1 MKPNENTERLHDMTQ
16 LIKRMSAFL
25 LCLMLLMGAFTETAL
40 AAPDWPSGVSVQ
52 AESGIVIDADTGTVL
67 WGQNI
72 HNQYFPASITK
83 IMTALIVI
91 EKCSLDETVTFSHNA
106 VFNVEAGSSNAGINE
121 GDKLSVKDC
130 LYALLL
136 KSANESANALAEH
149 VAGSTEAFADM
160 MNAKA
165 KELGC
170 TDTHFANPSGLNNP
184 EHYTSTY
191 DMALIAR
198 AAFLNPTFE
207 EIDSTTYYKLPPNSI
222 NPEGLT
228 IYPGH
233 KMLKKSTP
241 YYYPGIVGG
250 KTGYTTL
257 AGNTLVTCAKKNGL
271 KLIAV
276 ILKGSTPQYWTDT
289 KNLLDFGFQN
299 FVSVRAADHE
309 TKYSPASSDLTF
321 GGLTLDKP
329 AALILDPDGRII
341 LPKTAEFSDAEATLS
356 YDISDS
362 DPDNAVA
369 KICYRYNERQI
380 GCTYLETNQALF
392 ESAASS
398 HQVPAALKEGE
409 SAAGAGQ
416 TADGSSQSAAG
427 SENSGAQTEAAAPDT
442 ASSGENGGA
451 AAPSSDGTGA
461 PEGVNPQGETELP
474 KETEDY
480 REKALRPFEIP
491 VIAWIILG
499 SVAGVVLL
507 GALIAFLILR
517 KNREA
522 QEYHFRHEQRLK
534 RLQDSGVSADE
545 FNNLMEQ
552 RRSAYTSKRKKGR
565 GNRHLK
571 FK

>member
-1 MKPNENTERLHDMTQ
+1 MTQ
-16 LIKRMSAFL
+16 LIKRMAAFL
-25 LCLMLLMGAFTETAL
+25 LCLMFLTGAFAKTTL
-40 AAPDWPSGVSVQ
+40 AAPDWPSNVSIQ

-91 EKCSLDETVTFSHNA
+91 ERCSLDETVTFSHNA

-121 GDKLSVKDC
+121 GDQLSVKDC

-136 KSANESANALAEH
+136 KSANEAANALAEH
-149 VAGSTEAFADM
+149 VAGTTEAFADL

-165 KELGC
+165 RELGC

-257 AGNTLVTCAKKNGL
+257 AGNTLVTCAQKDGM

-289 KNLLDFGFQN
+289 KNLLDFGFEN
-299 FVSVRAADHE
+299 FVSVKAADHE
-309 TKYSPASSDLTF
+309 KTYSPVSSDLSF
-321 GGLTLDKP
+321 GGLTIDKP
-329 AALILDPDGRII
+329 AALVLDPEGSVI
-341 LPKTAEFSDAEATLS
+341 LPKTAAFSDAEATLS
-356 YDISDS
+356 YDIGDG
-362 DPDNAVA
+362 DPKNAIA
-369 KICYRYNERQI
+369 KICYRYRERMI
-380 GCTYLETNQALF
+380 GGTYLMINEELFQSRQSSSGALTAQTAALD
-392 ESAASS
+392 ESGAAEAAHNGQSPTAASNEDPGSAAPEET
-398 HQVPAALKEGE
+398 VPEETAPAPAA
-409 SAAGAGQ
+409 
-416 TADGSSQSAAG
+416 SQ
-427 SENSGAQTEAAAPDT
+427 P
-442 ASSGENGGA
+442 
-451 AAPSSDGTGA
+451 
-461 PEGVNPQGETELP
+461 
-474 KETEDY
+474 ETEDY

-491 VIAWIILG
+491 MIAWIVLG
-499 SVAGVVLL
+499 SVVGGVVL
-507 GALIAFLILR
+507 AAAIAFFLYHR
-517 KNREA
+517 SQEA
-522 QEYHFRHEQRLK
+522 NAYRLRHEQRMK

-545 FNNLMEQ
+545 FNALIEQ
-552 RRSAYTSKRKKGR
+552 RRSSYTTGKKKGR

>member
-25 LCLMLLMGAFTETAL
+25 LCLMLLMGAFPATAL

-91 EKCSLDETVTFSHNA
+91 ETCSLDETVTFSHNA

-136 KSANESANALAEH
+136 KSANEAANALAEH

-170 TDTHFANPSGLNNP
+170 TDTHFANPSGLNDP

-207 EIDSTTYYKLPPNSI
+207 EIDSTAYYKLPPNSI

-257 AGNTLVTCAKKNGL
+257 AGNTLVTCARKNGL

-289 KNLLDFGFQN
+289 KNLLDFGFEN

-309 TKYSPASSDLTF
+309 TKFSPVSSDLTF
-321 GGLTLDKP
+321 GGLALDKP

-341 LPKTAEFSDAEATLS
+341 LPKTAEFSDAEAALS

-362 DPDNAVA
+362 DPDHAVA

-380 GCTYLETNQALF
+380 GCTYLETNPALL

-398 HQVPAALKEGE
+398 KPLAADAGTEE
-409 SAAGAGQ
+409 SAAETDPAGIDAE
-416 TADGSSQSAAG
+416 TAGTETSAAETAG
-427 SENSGAQTEAAAPDT
+427 SQD
-442 ASSGENGGA
+442 
-451 AAPSSDGTGA
+451 
-461 PEGVNPQGETELP
+461 ETELP

-491 VIAWIILG
+491 SIAWIILG
-499 SVAGVVLL
+499 SVAGIILL
-507 GALIAFLILR
+507 GALITFLVLR
-517 KNREA
+517 KNREE

-545 FNNLMEQ
+545 FNSLMEQ

>member
-1 MKPNENTERLHDMTQ
+1 
-16 LIKRMSAFL
+16 
-25 LCLMLLMGAFTETAL
+25 
-40 AAPDWPSGVSVQ
+40 
-52 AESGIVIDADTGTVL
+52 
-67 WGQNI
+67 
-72 HNQYFPASITK
+72 
-83 IMTALIVI
+83 
-91 EKCSLDETVTFSHNA
+91 
-106 VFNVEAGSSNAGINE
+106 
-121 GDKLSVKDC
+121 
-130 LYALLL
+130 
-136 KSANESANALAEH
+136 
-149 VAGSTEAFADM
+149 
-160 MNAKA
+160 
-165 KELGC
+165 
-170 TDTHFANPSGLNNP
+170 
-184 EHYTSTY
+184 
-191 DMALIAR
+191 
-198 AAFLNPTFE
+198 
-207 EIDSTTYYKLPPNSI
+207 
-222 NPEGLT
+222 
-228 IYPGH
+228 
-233 KMLKKSTP
+233 MLKKSTP

-309 TKYSPASSDLTF
+309 TKYSPVSSDLTF

-416 TADGSSQSAAG
+416 TADGSGQTTDGSSQSAAG
-427 SENSGAQTEAAAPDT
+427 SENSGVQTEAAAPDT

-461 PEGVNPQGETELP
+461 PGGVNPQGETELP

>member
-25 LCLMLLMGAFTETAL
+25 LCLMLLMGAFSSTAL

-91 EKCSLDETVTFSHNA
+91 ETCSLDETVTFSHNA

-136 KSANESANALAEH
+136 KSANEAANALAEH

-160 MNAKA
+160 MNVKA

-170 TDTHFANPSGLNNP
+170 TDTHFANPSGLNDP

-257 AGNTLVTCAKKNGL
+257 AGNTLVTCARKNGL

-289 KNLLDFGFQN
+289 KNLLDFGFEN

-309 TKYSPASSDLTF
+309 TKFSPVSSDLTF
-321 GGLTLDKP
+321 GGLALDKP

-341 LPKTAEFSDAEATLS
+341 LPKTAEFSDAEAALS

-362 DPDNAVA
+362 DPDHAVA

-380 GCTYLETNQALF
+380 GCTYLETNPALF
-392 ESAASS
+392 ESASS
-398 HQVPAALKEGE
+398 SQPLAADAGTEE
-409 SAAGAGQ
+409 SAAETDPAGNDAE
-416 TADGSSQSAAG
+416 TAGTETSAAETAG
-427 SENSGAQTEAAAPDT
+427 SQD
-442 ASSGENGGA
+442 
-451 AAPSSDGTGA
+451 
-461 PEGVNPQGETELP
+461 ETELP

-491 VIAWIILG
+491 SIAWIILG
-499 SVAGVVLL
+499 SVAGIILL
-507 GALIAFLILR
+507 GALITFLVLR
-517 KNREA
+517 KNREE

-545 FNNLMEQ
+545 FNSLMEQ

>member
-40 AAPDWPSGVSVQ
+40 AAPDWPSGVSIQ

-257 AGNTLVTCAKKNGL
+257 AGNTLVTCAERDGVR
-271 KLIAV
+271 LIAV
-276 ILKGSTPQYWTDT
+276 IMKSKSTQYTDT
-289 KNLLDFGFQN
+289 SALLDYGFALKSGGSQTAKWQQEGAKWY
-299 FVSVRAADHE
+299 FVKNDGNRAANE
-309 TKYSPASSDLTF
+309 WMT
-321 GGLTLDKP
+321 
-329 AALILDPDGRII
+329 IDG
-341 LPKTAEFSDAEATLS
+341 
-356 YDISDS
+356 
-362 DPDNAVA
+362 
-369 KICYRYNERQI
+369 
-380 GCTYLETNQALF
+380 
-392 ESAASS
+392 
-398 HQVPAALKEGE
+398 
-409 SAAGAGQ
+409 
-416 TADGSSQSAAG
+416 ADYWF
-427 SENSGAQTEAAAPDT
+427 D
-442 ASSGENGGA
+442 
-451 AAPSSDGTGA
+451 SDGTMATGWRHYSNDAWYYFKSGGA
-461 PEGVNPQGETELP
+461 MASSTWVESDGQWF
-474 KETEDY
+474 Y
-480 REKALRPFEIP
+480 
-491 VIAWIILG
+491 
-499 SVAGVVLL
+499 L
-507 GALIAFLILR
+507 GADGAMM
-517 KNREA
+517 KNTVTPDGYTLDA
-522 QEYHFRHEQRLK
+522 
-534 RLQDSGVSADE
+534 SGVWV
-545 FNNLMEQ
+545 
-552 RRSAYTSKRKKGR
+552 K
-565 GNRHLK
+565 
-571 FK
+571 

>member
-1 MKPNENTERLHDMTQ
+1 MKPNENTERLHDLTQ

-25 LCLMLLMGAFTETAL
+25 LCLMLLMGAFPATAL

-91 EKCSLDETVTFSHNA
+91 ETCSLDETVTFSHNA

-136 KSANESANALAEH
+136 KSANEAANALAEH

-160 MNAKA
+160 MNVKA

-170 TDTHFANPSGLNNP
+170 TDTHFANPSGLNDP

-257 AGNTLVTCAKKNGL
+257 AGNTLVTCARKNGL

-289 KNLLDFGFQN
+289 KNLLDFGFEN

-309 TKYSPASSDLTF
+309 TKFSPVSSDLTF
-321 GGLTLDKP
+321 GGLALDKP

-341 LPKTAEFSDAEATLS
+341 LPKTAEFSDAEAALS

-362 DPDNAVA
+362 DPDHAVA

-380 GCTYLETNQALF
+380 GCTYLETNPALF
-392 ESAASS
+392 ESASS
-398 HQVPAALKEGE
+398 SQPLAADAGTEE
-409 SAAGAGQ
+409 SAAETDPAGSDAE
-416 TADGSSQSAAG
+416 TAGTETSAAETAG
-427 SENSGAQTEAAAPDT
+427 SQD
-442 ASSGENGGA
+442 
-451 AAPSSDGTGA
+451 
-461 PEGVNPQGETELP
+461 ETELP

-491 VIAWIILG
+491 SIAWIILG
-499 SVAGVVLL
+499 SVAGIILL
-507 GALIAFLILR
+507 GALITFLVLR
-517 KNREA
+517 KNREE

-545 FNNLMEQ
+545 FNSLMEQ

>member
-1 MKPNENTERLHDMTQ
+1 MKPNENTERLNDMTQ

-25 LCLMLLMGAFTETAL
+25 LCLMLLMGAFPATAL

-91 EKCSLDETVTFSHNA
+91 ETCSLDETVTFSHNA

-136 KSANESANALAEH
+136 KSANEAAHALAEH

-170 TDTHFANPSGLNNP
+170 TDTHFANPSGLNDP

-207 EIDSTTYYKLPPNSI
+207 EIDSTAYYKLPPNSI

-257 AGNTLVTCAKKNGL
+257 AGNTLVTCARKNGL

-289 KNLLDFGFQN
+289 KNLLDFGFEN

-309 TKYSPASSDLTF
+309 TKFSPVSSDLTF
-321 GGLTLDKP
+321 GGLALDKP

-341 LPKTAEFSDAEATLS
+341 LPKTAEFSDAEAALS

-362 DPDNAVA
+362 DPDHAVA

-380 GCTYLETNQALF
+380 GCTYLETNPALF

-398 HQVPAALKEGE
+398 QPLAADAGTEE
-409 SAAGAGQ
+409 SAAETDPAGSDAE
-416 TADGSSQSAAG
+416 TAGTETSAAETAG
-427 SENSGAQTEAAAPDT
+427 SQD
-442 ASSGENGGA
+442 
-451 AAPSSDGTGA
+451 
-461 PEGVNPQGETELP
+461 ETELP

-491 VIAWIILG
+491 SIAWIILG
-499 SVAGVVLL
+499 SVAGIILL
-507 GALIAFLILR
+507 GALITFLVLR
-517 KNREA
+517 KNREE

-545 FNNLMEQ
+545 FNSLMEQ

>member
-257 AGNTLVTCAKKNGL
+257 AGNTLVTCARKNGL

-289 KNLLDFGFQN
+289 KNLLDFGFEN

-309 TKYSPASSDLTF
+309 TKFSPVSSDLTF
-321 GGLTLDKP
+321 GGLALDKP

-341 LPKTAEFSDAEATLS
+341 LPKTAEFSDAEAALS

-362 DPDNAVA
+362 DPDHAVA

-380 GCTYLETNQALF
+380 GCTYLETNPALF

-398 HQVPAALKEGE
+398 QPLAADAGTEE
-409 SAAGAGQ
+409 SAAETDPAGSDAE
-416 TADGSSQSAAG
+416 TAGTETSAAETAG
-427 SENSGAQTEAAAPDT
+427 SQD
-442 ASSGENGGA
+442 
-451 AAPSSDGTGA
+451 
-461 PEGVNPQGETELP
+461 ETELP

-491 VIAWIILG
+491 SIAWIILG
-499 SVAGVVLL
+499 SVAGIILL
-507 GALIAFLILR
+507 GALITFLVLR
-517 KNREA
+517 KNREE

-545 FNNLMEQ
+545 FNSLMEQ

>member
-25 LCLMLLMGAFTETAL
+25 LCLMLLMGAFPATAL

-91 EKCSLDETVTFSHNA
+91 ETCSLDETVTFSHNA

-136 KSANESANALAEH
+136 KSANEAANALAEH

-160 MNAKA
+160 MNVKA

-170 TDTHFANPSGLNNP
+170 TDTHFANPSGLNDP

-257 AGNTLVTCAKKNGL
+257 AGNTLVTCARKNGL

-289 KNLLDFGFQN
+289 KNLLDFGFEN

-309 TKYSPASSDLTF
+309 TKFSPVSSDLTF
-321 GGLTLDKP
+321 GGLALDKP

-341 LPKTAEFSDAEATLS
+341 LPKTAEFSDAEAALS

-362 DPDNAVA
+362 DPDHAVA

-380 GCTYLETNQALF
+380 GCTYLETNPALF
-392 ESAASS
+392 ESASS
-398 HQVPAALKEGE
+398 SQPLAADAGTEE
-409 SAAGAGQ
+409 SAAETDPAGSDAE
-416 TADGSSQSAAG
+416 TAGTETSAAETAG
-427 SENSGAQTEAAAPDT
+427 SQD
-442 ASSGENGGA
+442 
-451 AAPSSDGTGA
+451 
-461 PEGVNPQGETELP
+461 ETELP

-491 VIAWIILG
+491 SIAWIILG
-499 SVAGVVLL
+499 SVAGIILL
-507 GALIAFLILR
+507 GALITFLVLR
-517 KNREA
+517 KNREE

-545 FNNLMEQ
+545 FNSLMEQ

>member
-25 LCLMLLMGAFTETAL
+25 LCLMLLMGAFPATAL

-91 EKCSLDETVTFSHNA
+91 ETCSLDETVTFSHNA

-136 KSANESANALAEH
+136 KSANEAANALAEH

-170 TDTHFANPSGLNNP
+170 TDTHFANPSGLNDP

-257 AGNTLVTCAKKNGL
+257 AGNTLVTCARKNGL

-289 KNLLDFGFQN
+289 KNLLDFGFEN

-309 TKYSPASSDLTF
+309 TKFSPVSSDLTF
-321 GGLTLDKP
+321 GGLALDKP

-341 LPKTAEFSDAEATLS
+341 FPKTAEFSDAEAALS

-362 DPDNAVA
+362 DPDHAVA

-380 GCTYLETNQALF
+380 GCTYLETNPALF
-392 ESAASS
+392 ESASS
-398 HQVPAALKEGE
+398 SQPLAADAGTEE
-409 SAAGAGQ
+409 SAAETDPAGNDAE
-416 TADGSSQSAAG
+416 TAGTETSAAETAG
-427 SENSGAQTEAAAPDT
+427 SQD
-442 ASSGENGGA
+442 
-451 AAPSSDGTGA
+451 
-461 PEGVNPQGETELP
+461 ETELP

-491 VIAWIILG
+491 SIAWIILG
-499 SVAGVVLL
+499 SVAGIILL
-507 GALIAFLILR
+507 GALITFLVLR
-517 KNREA
+517 KNREE

-545 FNNLMEQ
+545 FNSLMEQ

>member
-25 LCLMLLMGAFTETAL
+25 LCLMLLMGAFPATAL

-91 EKCSLDETVTFSHNA
+91 ETCSLDETVTFSHNA

-136 KSANESANALAEH
+136 KSANEAANALAEH

-170 TDTHFANPSGLNNP
+170 TDTHFANPSGLNDP

-207 EIDSTTYYKLPPNSI
+207 EIGSTTYYKLPPNSI

-257 AGNTLVTCAKKNGL
+257 AGNTLVTCARKNGL

-289 KNLLDFGFQN
+289 KNLLDFGFEN

-309 TKYSPASSDLTF
+309 TKFSPVSSDLTF
-321 GGLTLDKP
+321 GGLALDKP

-341 LPKTAEFSDAEATLS
+341 LPKTAEFSDAEAALS

-362 DPDNAVA
+362 DPDHAVA

-380 GCTYLETNQALF
+380 GCTYLETNPALF

-398 HQVPAALKEGE
+398 QPLAADAGTEE
-409 SAAGAGQ
+409 SAAETDPA
-416 TADGSSQSAAG
+416 GSSEETAGTETSAAETAG
-427 SENSGAQTEAAAPDT
+427 SQD
-442 ASSGENGGA
+442 
-451 AAPSSDGTGA
+451 
-461 PEGVNPQGETELP
+461 ETELP

-491 VIAWIILG
+491 SIAWIILG
-499 SVAGVVLL
+499 SVAGIILL
-507 GALIAFLILR
+507 GALITFLVLR
-517 KNREA
+517 KNREE

-545 FNNLMEQ
+545 FNSLMEQ

>member
-1 MKPNENTERLHDMTQ
+1 
-16 LIKRMSAFL
+16 
-25 LCLMLLMGAFTETAL
+25 
-40 AAPDWPSGVSVQ
+40 
-52 AESGIVIDADTGTVL
+52 
-67 WGQNI
+67 
-72 HNQYFPASITK
+72 
-83 IMTALIVI
+83 
-91 EKCSLDETVTFSHNA
+91 
-106 VFNVEAGSSNAGINE
+106 
-121 GDKLSVKDC
+121 
-130 LYALLL
+130 
-136 KSANESANALAEH
+136 
-149 VAGSTEAFADM
+149 
-160 MNAKA
+160 
-165 KELGC
+165 
-170 TDTHFANPSGLNNP
+170 
-184 EHYTSTY
+184 
-191 DMALIAR
+191 MALIAR

-309 TKYSPASSDLTF
+309 TKYSPVSSDLTF

-416 TADGSSQSAAG
+416 TADGSGQTTDGSSQSAAG
-427 SENSGAQTEAAAPDT
+427 SENSGVQTEAAAPDT

>member
-91 EKCSLDETVTFSHNA
+91 ETCSLDETVTFSHNA

-136 KSANESANALAEH
+136 KSANEAANALAEH

-160 MNAKA
+160 MNVKA

-170 TDTHFANPSGLNNP
+170 TDTHFANPSGLNDP

-257 AGNTLVTCAKKNGL
+257 AGNTLVTCARKNGL

-289 KNLLDFGFQN
+289 KNLLDFGFEN

-309 TKYSPASSDLTF
+309 TKFSPVSSDLTF
-321 GGLTLDKP
+321 GGLALDKP

-341 LPKTAEFSDAEATLS
+341 LPKTAEFSDAEAALS

-362 DPDNAVA
+362 DPDHAVA

-380 GCTYLETNQALF
+380 GCTYLETNPALF
-392 ESAASS
+392 ESASS
-398 HQVPAALKEGE
+398 SQPLAADAGTEE
-409 SAAGAGQ
+409 SAAETDPAGSDAE
-416 TADGSSQSAAG
+416 TAGTETSAAETAG
-427 SENSGAQTEAAAPDT
+427 SQD
-442 ASSGENGGA
+442 
-451 AAPSSDGTGA
+451 
-461 PEGVNPQGETELP
+461 ETELP

-491 VIAWIILG
+491 SIAWIILG
-499 SVAGVVLL
+499 SVAGIILL
-507 GALIAFLILR
+507 GALITFLVLR
-517 KNREA
+517 KNREE

-545 FNNLMEQ
+545 FNSLMEQ